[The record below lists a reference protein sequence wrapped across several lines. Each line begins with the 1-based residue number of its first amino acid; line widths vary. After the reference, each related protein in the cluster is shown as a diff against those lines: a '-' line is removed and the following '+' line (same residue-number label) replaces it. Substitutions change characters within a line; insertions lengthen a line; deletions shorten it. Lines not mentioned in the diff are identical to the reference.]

1 VFVSATGESVLARA
15 DNAGLTYNPFTKTLT
30 TTNFDGTASQAEY
43 ADLAERYLSDAEYTP
58 GTLLEFG
65 GDQEVTRTSIS
76 HSVRVAGVVSTNPA
90 YLMNSGLEG
99 TFVTSVALTGRVP
112 CSVVG
117 TIRKGDR
124 LVASD
129 IPGVAT
135 AMDTARYQPGSIV
148 GKALEDYNSEDVGI
162 ITVVVGRL

>member
-15 DNAGLTYNPFTKTLT
+15 DNPGLTYNPFTKTLT
-30 TTNFDGTASQAEY
+30 TTNFVGTASSALY
-43 ADLAERYLSDAEYTP
+43 ADLAERYLSDAEYSP

-65 GDQEVTRTSIS
+65 GDQEVTRTATS
-76 HSVRVAGVVSTNPA
+76 HSVRIAGVVSTDPA

-135 AMDTARYQPGSIV
+135 AMDIDQYQPGSIV
-148 GKALEDYNSEDVGI
+148 GKSLEDYDSDQVGT
-162 ITVVVGRL
+162 ITVAVGRL

>member
-1 VFVSATGESVLARA
+1 
-15 DNAGLTYNPFTKTLT
+15 
-30 TTNFDGTASQAEY
+30 
-43 ADLAERYLSDAEYTP
+43 LSDAEYLP

-65 GDQEVTRTSIS
+65 GDQEVTRTATS
-76 HSVRVAGVVSTNPA
+76 HTVRIAGVVSTDPA

-99 TFVTSVALTGRVP
+99 TFVISVALTGRVP

-117 TIRKGDR
+117 AIRKGDR